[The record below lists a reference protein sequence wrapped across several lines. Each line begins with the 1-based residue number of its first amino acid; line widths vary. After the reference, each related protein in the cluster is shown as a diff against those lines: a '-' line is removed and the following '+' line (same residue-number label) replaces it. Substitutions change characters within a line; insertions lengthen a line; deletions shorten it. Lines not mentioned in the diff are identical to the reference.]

1 LIIKELVRMIKTKT
15 INKEKGVIIIREKM
29 KKVISDNEVA
39 ELKEVVIEVIEVEEV
54 EEEVTIKEI
63 IKSKNLMK
71 IDQSTKIKKSTRK
84 NLIDKSLM
92 IQTTQ

>member
-1 LIIKELVRMIKTKT
+1 MIKTKT

-39 ELKEVVIEVIEVEEV
+39 ELKEVVIEVVIEVEEV